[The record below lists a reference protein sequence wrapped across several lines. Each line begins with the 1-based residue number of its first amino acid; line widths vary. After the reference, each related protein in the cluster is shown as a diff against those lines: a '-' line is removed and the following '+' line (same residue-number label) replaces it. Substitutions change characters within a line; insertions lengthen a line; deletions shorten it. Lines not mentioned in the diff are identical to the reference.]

1 MNVVYGPTRRIYII
15 TVFDKHDLLL
25 IRTQFFSIIYPFG
38 KIKPDSWANPNALTY
53 CGLATTYGDKDLDQ
67 N

>member
-1 MNVVYGPTRRIYII
+1 MNVMYGPTRRIYII
-15 TVFDKHDLLL
+15 TVFDKHD
-25 IRTQFFSIIYPFG
+25 TSHTNTVFSIIYPFG